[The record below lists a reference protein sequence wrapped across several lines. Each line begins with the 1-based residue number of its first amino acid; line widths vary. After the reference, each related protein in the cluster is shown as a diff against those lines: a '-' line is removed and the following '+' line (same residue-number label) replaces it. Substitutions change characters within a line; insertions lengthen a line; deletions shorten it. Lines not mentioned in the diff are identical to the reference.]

1 MPFPFLRAV
10 CLWKSIFKLIAKVAV
25 EAHHLTADIFIALLI
40 RSPPQASTAN
50 AARLKARRAD
60 GTIAAVVHPY
70 DGQIRRD
77 PMNINGRPECAAV
90 LTAETIQGVVE
101 GEAETRIS
109 SLWTVQKVAM
119 ERVGMGGRTSR
130 NFSHRI

>member
-1 MPFPFLRAV
+1 MCQLALPFPFLRAV

-60 GTIAAVVHPY
+60 GTIAAVVFP
-70 DGQIRRD
+70 
-77 PMNINGRPECAAV
+77 P
-90 LTAETIQGVVE
+90 
-101 GEAETRIS
+101 
-109 SLWTVQKVAM
+109 
-119 ERVGMGGRTSR
+119 
-130 NFSHRI
+130 